1 MFHFLVSQ
9 AGALIQYMFILRPAQ
24 GYLRRM
30 IFMEFIESSHAWY
43 DTQGWVAGE
52 ILIKSFFSYKIGKI
66 SFLFFVFNPVDDI
79 GFLNFFRH
87 IPFSSCLTPVHDI
100 GLGLGLGEIVNR
112 V

>member
-43 DTQGWVAGE
+43 DTQGWEAGE
-52 ILIKSFFSYKIGKI
+52 ILINSI
-66 SFLFFVFNPVDDI
+66 FVLQNWQDNSHVLCVKP
-79 GFLNFFRH
+79 R
-87 IPFSSCLTPVHDI
+87 
-100 GLGLGLGEIVNR
+100 R
-112 V
+112 